1 MDIYLTELEN
11 NEMVTFPMLPEEIEA
26 TTASIFLS
34 YDIMRTGKIKIPNG
48 DELEEISWEGIFP
61 GEARKNAPFVRS
73 WTDPLVLKET
83 IERFRKSRKKMRL
96 LITETSV
103 NLDVYIADFQGTYK
117 GGHGDY
123 FYKINFLQAKDLV
136 VLSEDELTEA
146 VNNVSAATV
155 KKRADNKTTPSSI
168 TVVSGDSLWKLAQ
181 KHLGDGSRY
190 TEIYNLNKD
199 SIKNPNL
206 IYPGQVLKLPTK

>member
-11 NEMVTFPMLPEEIEA
+11 NEMITFPMIPESIETGDA
-26 TTASIFLS
+26 TIFLS

-48 DELEEISWEGIFP
+48 DELETISWEGIFP
-61 GEARKNAPFVRS
+61 GESRRNAPYVRT
-73 WTDPLVLKET
+73 WTAPETLKET
-83 IERFRKSRKKMRL
+83 LKRFRQARKKMRL

-103 NLDVYIADFQGTYK
+103 NLDVYIVDFQGTYK
-117 GGHGDY
+117 GGHGD
-123 FYKINFLQAKDLV
+123 FHYKINFLQAKDLV

-146 VNNVSAATV
+146 VNNVSSATE
-155 KKRADNKTTPSSI
+155 KKRADNREAPSSI

-190 TEIYNLNKD
+190 GEIYNLNKD
-199 SIKNPNL
+199 VIKNPNL